1 MVSKREPFRRFA
13 KERDVVSKLVRDYL
27 EDNNSPPDFLFGIV
41 RKIVTHADPV
51 HTSNDPFYSVEDNK
65 QRIVEGGK
73 MKRPKD
79 RKYAFVEI
87 PDFFE
92 PHGPVDTLLRV
103 EISKDAEEKRKILL
117 NEFIKVKFRTPQTYE
132 NPIFDGFPKKE
143 PEFAVIKK

>member
-13 KERDVVSKLVRDYL
+13 KERDVVSKLVRDYI

-73 MKRPKD
+73 MKRPKH

-143 PEFAVIKK
+143 PEFAVTST

>member
-1 MVSKREPFRRFA
+1 MVNKREPFRRFA

-27 EDNNSPPDFLFGIV
+27 EDNNKPPDFLFGIV

-117 NEFIKVKFRTPQTYE
+117 NEFIKIKFRTPQTYE

-143 PEFAVIKK
+143 PEFAIT